1 MIKYV
6 IISFEAGGRM
16 SVFRKIREIHHR
28 RNAKNLD
35 QESNTVALVTV
46 REESHRGN
54 FVYPGIDTLAHIE
67 VEGVRVGEVDYG
79 INPLG
84 DRLYINMIEIRSG
97 FRFRGYA
104 LATLW
109 RLWKMHQV
117 PIIPLHQRG
126 DSILFWAKARKRFAA
141 AGGQLEQDLRV
152 SEMDQAKQ
160 RWAHLVPE
168 LPYERKIRE
177 MQASPEWP
185 QIKAELIKA
194 RHHSGS
200 NK

>member
-1 MIKYV
+1 
-6 IISFEAGGRM
+6 M
-16 SVFRKIREIHHR
+16 SVFMKMRERRHR
-28 RNAKNLD
+28 RQAKILD
-35 QESNTVALVTV
+35 QESVPVVLVTV

-54 FVYPGIDTLAHIE
+54 FVYPGIDTIASIE
-67 VEGVRVGEVDYG
+67 VDGQRVGDVDYG

-84 DRLYINMIEIRSG
+84 DRLYINMIEIRGG

-109 RLWKMHQV
+109 RLWKLHQV
-117 PIIPLHQRG
+117 PIVPLHQRG
-126 DSILFWAKARKRFAA
+126 DSILFWAKARKRFAQ
-141 AGGQLEQDLRV
+141 AGALIEQDLRI

-168 LPYERKIRE
+168 LAHERQSRE
-177 MQASPEWP
+177 TQASPEWP

-194 RHHSGS
+194 RLDSGS